1 MGFSMN
7 ILLASDDNYAPLL
20 GVTIYSLL
28 KNNDKDFNEINI
40 FVLDDGISNM
50 NKDKLYDISKNFKCN
65 VVLSFI
71 QYDDI
76 SKVLNMDIKATRS
89 LSTFARLFATSLL
102 DDSIDKILYMDCDAL
117 VVDSLKELWEID
129 ISDYECAA
137 VADACPTYVNSFLN
151 LPEDETH
158 FNAGLLLINLKKWR
172 ENNLEKKFLDFII
185 ENNGEVFHNDQGV
198 INVICKNNILKLHP
212 KYNIL
217 APFFDVSYEDVL
229 KFYDIDN
236 YYSKEIVED
245 AVTNPV
251 FIHLTQFVN
260 GRPWFTNA
268 TKHPLRKLFDSYVN
282 ETPFKED
289 VYVKD
294 NRRLRGKFLSFT
306 YKYLPYSWICLMF
319 RIYRPILIR
328 MHSGGI

>member
-1 MGFSMN
+1 MN

-28 KNNDKDFNEINI
+28 KNNETDFNEINI
-40 FVLDDGISNM
+40 FVLDDGISDI
-50 NKDKLYDISKNFKCN
+50 NKDKLYEISGDFKCD

-71 QYDDI
+71 EHDDI

-102 DDSIDKILYMDCDAL
+102 DESIDKILYMDCDAL
-117 VVDSLKELWEID
+117 VVDSLKELWETD
-129 ISDYECAA
+129 ISYYECAA
-137 VADACPTYVNSFLN
+137 VVDAGPTYINMFLD

-158 FNAGLLLINLKKWR
+158 FNAGLLLINLEKWR

-185 ENNGEVFHNDQGV
+185 KNNGEVFHNDQGV
-198 INVICKNNILKLHP
+198 INVICRNKILKLPP
-212 KYNIL
+212 KCNIL
-217 APFFDVSYEDVL
+217 SPFFEVSYENVL
-229 KFYDIDN
+229 KFYNLDS
-236 YYSKEIVED
+236 YYSKELVED
-245 AVTNPV
+245 AVNNPV

-268 TKHPLRKLFDSYVN
+268 TNHPLRKLFDSYVN
-282 ETPFKED
+282 QTPFKEE
-289 VYVKD
+289 VYVED

-306 YKYLPYSWICLMF
+306 YKYFPYSWICFMF
-319 RIYRPILIR
+319 KVYRFFLIR
-328 MHSGGI
+328 IN